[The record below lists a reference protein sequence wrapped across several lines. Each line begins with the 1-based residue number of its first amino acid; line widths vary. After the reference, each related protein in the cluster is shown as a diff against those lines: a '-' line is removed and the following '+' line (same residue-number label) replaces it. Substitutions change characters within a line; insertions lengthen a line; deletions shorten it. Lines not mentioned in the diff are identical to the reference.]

1 MEKRNVFKIR
11 CNPYTNEIEY
21 YWEDTD
27 TEEVRKIDEG
37 TSCFAKEKLK
47 RNTLKSVGKDIVEGL
62 KLYDTGNTGMD
73 VYFEGTEEDK
83 EELQKC
89 LQMYNKDHDIQLLNG
104 SEYLYSAK
112 YIKQEIED
120 IFVEMGQMFKKYPDS
135 EITKTINKFN
145 ETVRETIPI
154 CIMGLYSAGK
164 SAFINALLGVELL
177 PSASDP
183 TTAKTFKISSGEKYE
198 IRFSFGEN
206 LDKNV
211 VLSFDG
217 GVYKTSHSNALK
229 IIAELEAIKKDDTL
243 EKRMYHAIS
252 IINNYDM
259 ERNKNVPEDEKK
271 TYLVSDLIEI
281 TLPIKSPVLPID
293 KYDFVIYDTPG
304 SNSASNTDHTEV
316 LRKAM
321 EGQTNGLPIYVTTP
335 DSMDSNDNLDLNAD
349 LEKIGNA
356 LDRNNLIV
364 IVNKADD
371 KDLET
376 LFSKKD
382 KFSELCIYK
391 LNPVGTY
398 FVSSPIGLGCK
409 KVIDGNVIINKKG
422 ERVPNLF
429 DKTYKKL
436 YKDKISSFE
445 DDEDEDYYTQL
456 YRCNIVP
463 QRQFDEYSKMVIP
476 ENMLGYRN
484 SGIHA
489 VECAIAEFADKYAVY
504 NKCMN
509 AKRYLTLAL
518 KQLDR
523 VLAENQAIQDN
534 IYIKLRENM
543 NAQQRAVME
552 QLEKKCD
559 AMERDFYQAYATEL
573 STRIDYMT
581 KIVSSSI
588 EKELEGCYSKVKS
601 IEIKGQTK
609 KERVKEHI
617 SNFLDQGD
625 RLTTAVNEILK
636 RKTREYN
643 YSTRNISEGFWKIK
657 ISELK
662 EKLCSI
668 ITGSSALS
676 QDQRNMLKDAVM
688 NIDDTITFTLTNSL
702 QKKAIAN
709 WLGHLKKKTAVPQFT
724 ESYKE
729 EISKSNQRFID
740 QSRQSFVK
748 LKKSL
753 SNQFTKLISEK
764 NEKMIGLRR
773 ELDNCSLRIKEL
785 EIQREHITLNR
796 GQIDELFEFR
806 YCKEVE
812 YVEV

>member
-47 RNTLKSVGKDIVEGL
+47 KNTLKSVGKDIVEGL

-89 LQMYNKDHDIQLLNG
+89 LQMYNKDHDIQLLSG

-120 IFVEMGQMFKKYPDS
+120 IFAEMGQMFKKYPDS

-217 GVYKTSHSNALK
+217 GLYKTSHSNALE
-229 IIAELEAIKKDDTL
+229 IIAELEAIKDDDTL

-259 ERNKNVPEDEKK
+259 ERNKNVPEEEKK

-335 DSMDSNDNLDLNAD
+335 DSMDSNDNLKLNEELD
-349 LEKIGNA
+349 KIGGA

-364 IVNKADD
+364 VVNKADG
-371 KDLET
+371 KSASTYEKQKEN
-376 LFSKKD
+376 FAN
-382 KFSELCIYK
+382 LCIHN

-398 FVSSPIGLGCK
+398 YVSSVIGLGCK
-409 KVIDGNVIINKKG
+409 KIIIGNVEDELIPDWIDEDFADIFDSNILKFTDEKK
-422 ERVPNLF
+422 RN
-429 DKTYKKL
+429 YIKL
-436 YKDKISSFE
+436 YE
-445 DDEDEDYYTQL
+445 H
-456 YRCNIVP
+456 NIVP
-463 QRQFDEYSKMVIP
+463 QRQYDEYSKMLVS
-476 ENMLGYRN
+476 ENKLGYRN

-518 KQLDR
+518 EQLDC
-523 VLAENQAIQDN
+523 VLKENQITQN
-534 IYIKLRENM
+534 HIYVTLKTNM
-543 NAQQRAVME
+543 NAQQQAVMC
-552 QLEKKCD
+552 QLESKFEE
-559 AMERDFYQAYATEL
+559 MERTFDQAYVTEM
-573 STRIDYMT
+573 SARIEFMI
-581 KIVSSSI
+581 KNISSSI
-588 EKELEGCYSKVKS
+588 DKELEECYNKVKS
-601 IEIKGQTK
+601 KEIKGKTK
-609 KERVKEHI
+609 KERAIEHI

-625 RLTTAVNEILK
+625 RLTTMVNELL
-636 RKTREYN
+636 RKKLQEYN
-643 YSTRNISEGFWKIK
+643 VFTKSKSVNFWEARIK
-657 ISELK
+657 ELK
-662 EKLCSI
+662 DELCSI
-668 ITGSSALS
+668 IAGSPSLS
-676 QDQRNMLKDAVM
+676 QEQRSMLKYAVM
-688 NIDDTITFTLTNSL
+688 NISETINFDSKINLE
-702 QKKAIAN
+702 KKVIAN
-709 WLGHLKKKTAVPQFT
+709 WLGHLKKKTAAPQFIDN
-724 ESYKE
+724 YK
-729 EISKSNQRFID
+729 IGITKSNVYFLMQA
-740 QSRQSFVK
+740 RQSFGRLKQSLKNQFAELIPEKNAKMIDLNKK
-748 LKKSL
+748 LKKCS
-753 SNQFTKLISEK
+753 SQIDEFKGQREQIIANSEK
-764 NEKMIGLRR
+764 
-773 ELDNCSLRIKEL
+773 
-785 EIQREHITLNR
+785 
-796 GQIDELFEFR
+796 IDELFEFR
-806 YCKEVE
+806 YCKEAE
-812 YVEV
+812 YAEV